1 MGGSRVRRKAV
12 AGLVA
17 AAVAAGLSTTVA
29 RPVPVHAAV
38 PTPGIITTY
47 AGGGLGEGVATTVQ
61 QRPWGL
67 AIRGSILY
75 IADIDGQVVRAL
87 DTTTGIETVVAG
99 TGTAGSTGDG
109 GQAKAANI
117 SYPTA
122 LAVDP
127 SGNLYISTVGFSA
140 NDPNSRIRK
149 VTPAGVITT
158 IAGGGSALVDGVPG
172 TTVALDQPRGVA
184 ADAAG
189 NVFIADGSHNRIRKV
204 DHVTGLISTVAGTGT
219 AGFAGDGGLA
229 TAALLANPAD
239 VWVDGSGNLW
249 ISDNRRIR
257 EVVAATGKINT
268 VAGSDATPFTCPYG
282 SAIGT
287 GPGNTLTPAGVSFDG
302 SGNLIIVNE
311 SPACVMSVVGGSYV
325 KLAGTGAATLD
336 FTGDGGPATS
346 ATLGQPKRAIVDGA
360 GNLYLA
366 DFYHMRVRRVDK
378 ATGVITTVAGTWCG
392 NSGDG
397 GQATAATLCLAG
409 SVALD
414 NFGNLFLTDSFRVRM
429 VTPAGLITTVAGNG
443 TQGSG
448 GDGGPAT
455 SAQLFSPTALAADS
469 GNLFIADSHDHVVR
483 RVDRLSGFINRYA
496 GNGTVCSWVDG
507 GPRLGAGACLGAPNG
522 LAFDRTG
529 NLLIS
534 DGSSIRQVSPTGFI
548 STRATFTGGGGVKA
562 IALDTTGSIL
572 ALSSDGR
579 TVWKVTGDAPP
590 TSIGSSLGLGFNG
603 QGIAAG
609 PQNQVVV
616 TGDDCRVHVFAASG
630 VVSVAGTGTC
640 FASSGDGGPATSA
653 GMGRLA
659 GIAINAAGDMFVL
672 EPTRVRRIQAYTA
685 PSAPPSVQASA
696 GDTQATVSWGS
707 PSSNG
712 GLPLVRYSVT
722 TRNGAWANA
731 PIFIDGAPPATS
743 TVVSGLA
750 DHTRYTFTVS
760 ASNGWDTSV
769 DSPSATAMPTIT
781 DGHITTYG
789 GGVGIGP
796 GLSVGQLPFALAMD
810 GSHLYIS
817 DWATPAVRD
826 LDTISGQ
833 ETVRAGNGA
842 FDYSG
847 DGGGPAAAALRQP
860 GALVN
865 CGAAGATFI
874 ADTFNYRIRK
884 VQGGTITTVVG
895 NGVRGYSGDGGLATQ
910 AQISHVFGLACG
922 AGNPSVALY
931 IADSDNGV
939 IRALD
944 VNGNISTLWIG
955 LSFPT
960 GLATMDASTILVAD
974 AGTNVVWYLSQSYGS
989 CVVAG
994 TRATSYNCHTG
1005 SAINTKLSDPRGLAW
1020 DGMSLYIADAGNNK
1034 VRMVDAAGNISTI
1047 AGTGIAGFAGDGFP
1061 AVNAQLNHPTS
1072 LVFNGTLY
1080 VADANNYR
1088 VRRFTV
1094 GGNITTIAGNGT
1106 PSLFGDGGA
1115 ATSAQVGNPYAVAV
1129 DAAGN
1134 EYIADNQNDVIRKID
1149 VNGVITTVAGNGT
1162 NGYSGDQGPATSAQ
1176 LNDPRGVAVDA
1187 NGNIYISDTGNQR
1200 IRTVDFVT
1208 GKISTIAGT
1217 GAAGY
1222 SGDGGA
1228 ATSARIDSPRALA
1241 IDPSG
1246 SVYIADTGN
1255 NRVRKV
1261 MATTISTFA
1270 GTGTAGFSGDG
1281 GLAGAAQLSGPRG
1294 LVIKSNGNVVIS
1306 DTGNNRVRQVAPSGI
1321 ITTMAGTGVGGPAGD
1336 GGPATS
1342 AQLNF
1347 PFGLAVDGSG
1357 NLFIAD
1363 TSNHKIRVIGTD
1375 GAISTVIAFCGAGY
1389 AGDGGVATAAHLNIP
1404 YGVAVDSLGN
1414 VLIAD
1419 SNNNRIRGARG
1430 VLGLIGQR
1438 AATCQSPDSTAQ
1450 PRGSAN
1456 SSGQSTSPPRLA
1468 DQGGRLRIAA
1478 ALPAATSPV
1487 VRPSLAALGS
1497 TTQQAAGAG
1506 NAIGPIASQA
1516 NAAPARKQAP
1526 AERDQSTAPAPTV
1539 EIPVPRQ
1546 QPAARVQS
1554 ANPGEAAPDPLLSL
1568 VLLVGALLIVL
1579 PRGRNQRERRLKT
1592 LN

>member
-1 MGGSRVRRKAV
+1 M
-12 AGLVA
+12 
-17 AAVAAGLSTTVA
+17 
-29 RPVPVHAAV
+29 
-38 PTPGIITTY
+38 PTPGTITTY
-47 AGGGLGEGVATTVQ
+47 AGGMGEGAATTISQ
-61 QRPWGL
+61 KPYGL
-67 AIRGSILY
+67 AIRGSTLY
-75 IADIDGQVVRAL
+75 IADIDHHVVRAL
-87 DTTTGIETVVAG
+87 DTSTGIETVVAG
-99 TGTAGSTGDG
+99 NGAQGSTGDG
-109 GQAKAANI
+109 GQARAAQLSI
-117 SYPTA
+117 PTGLA
-122 LAVDP
+122 LD
-127 SGNLYISTVGFSA
+127 SNGNLYISTQSYWD
-140 NDPNSRIRK
+140 NDPNNRIRK
-149 VTPAGVITT
+149 VTPGGIITT
-158 IAGGGSALVDGVPG
+158 VAGGGSVLGDGVPA
-172 TTVALDQPRGVA
+172 TTVALAGPSGLAV
-184 ADAAG
+184 DAAG
-189 NVFIADGSHNRIRKV
+189 NLFIADTHHNRIRKV
-204 DHVTGLISTVAGTGT
+204 DQATGLITTVAGTGT
-219 AGFAGDGGLA
+219 YQYSGDGGLA
-229 TAALLANPAD
+229 TAAALGFPAD
-239 VWVDGSGNLW
+239 VSVDAGGNLW
-249 ISDNRRIR
+249 IADGFSRRIR
-257 EVVAATGKINT
+257 EVVAASGKIFT
-268 VAGSDATPFTCPYG
+268 MAGSDAVG
-282 SAIGT
+282 SACPSGSAT
-287 GPGNTLTPAGVSFDG
+287 ATAPGNALTPSGVSFDG
-302 SGNLIIVNE
+302 SGNLIIAN
-311 SPACVMSVVGGSYV
+311 AGLNCVSAVVGGSYV
-325 KLAGTGAATLD
+325 TLAGGASG
-336 FTGDGGPATS
+336 FGGDGGPATS
-346 ATLGQPKRAIVDGA
+346 ALMKDPVRAVKDSA
-360 GNLYLA
+360 GNLYISDSTNL
-366 DFYHMRVRRVDK
+366 RVRRVDK
-378 ATGVITTVAGTWCG
+378 TTNVITTLAGTGTQCAA
-392 NSGDG
+392 SGDG
-397 GQATAATLCLAG
+397 GQATAATMCYPGA
-409 SVALD
+409 VALD
-414 NFGNLFLTDSFRVRM
+414 SAGNLFVVDNNFFHVRK
-429 VTPAGLITTVAGNG
+429 VTPAGVITTVAGNG

-448 GDGGPAT
+448 GDLGPAT

-483 RVDRLSGFINRYA
+483 RVNRLSGVITRYA
-496 GNGTVCSWVDG
+496 GTGTACPYSGDG
-507 GPRLGAGACLGAPNG
+507 GPATGATACIDPSG
-522 LAFDRTG
+522 LALDLNG
-529 NLLIS
+529 NLLIA
-534 DGSSIRQVSPTGFI
+534 DGSSIRQVGQTGII
-548 STRATFTGGGGVKA
+548 STRATFTGGVGVKA
-562 IALDTTGSIL
+562 IAVDTTGSIL

-579 TVWKVTGDAPP
+579 TVWKVTGAAPA

-603 QGIAAG
+603 QAIAAG

-630 VVSVAGTGTC
+630 VVTVAGTGIC
-640 FASSGDGGPATSA
+640 FSITGDGGPATSA

-659 GIAINAAGDMFVL
+659 GIAINAGGDMFATDL
-672 EPTRVRRIQAYTA
+672 TRVRRIQAYTA
-685 PSAPPSVQASA
+685 PSAPPSVQTTA

-722 TRNGAWANA
+722 TRNGARANS

-743 TVVSGLA
+743 TVVRGLA
-750 DHTRYTFTVS
+750 DHTTYTFTVS
-760 ASNGWDTSV
+760 ASNGWDTGAES
-769 DSPSATAMPTIT
+769 SSAPVMPTIT

-810 GSHLYIS
+810 GGHLYIS

-826 LDTISGQ
+826 LDTVSGQ

-847 DGGGPAAAALRQP
+847 DGGSPAAAALRQP

-865 CGAAGATFI
+865 CGTAGATFI

-895 NGVRGYSGDGGLATQ
+895 NGVRGYSGDGGPATQ

-922 AGNPSVALY
+922 AGNPNVALY

-944 VNGNISTLWIG
+944 VNGNISTLWLG

-960 GLATMDASTILVAD
+960 GIATMDASTILVAD
-974 AGTNVVWYLSQSYGS
+974 SATNVVWYLNQLYGS

-1020 DGMSLYIADAGNNK
+1020 DGMTLYIADAGNNK
-1034 VRMVDAAGNISTI
+1034 VRMVDSAGNISTI
-1047 AGTGIAGFAGDGFP
+1047 AGNGIGGFAGDGFP

-1134 EYIADNQNDVIRKID
+1134 EYVADNQNDVIRKID

-1200 IRTVDFVT
+1200 IRKVDSVT

-1241 IDPSG
+1241 IDASG
-1246 SVYIADTGN
+1246 NVYIADTGN

-1261 MATTISTFA
+1261 TGTTISTFA
-1270 GTGTAGFSGDG
+1270 GTGTAGFSGEG
-1281 GLAGAAQLSGPRG
+1281 GLASAAQLSGPRG
-1294 LVIKSNGNVVIS
+1294 LVINAAGELLIS
-1306 DTGNNRVRQVAPSGI
+1306 DTGNNRVRKVAADTK
-1321 ITTMAGTGVGGPAGD
+1321 ITTVAGSAMGGSAGD

-1363 TSNHKIRVIGTD
+1363 TSNHKIRVVGTD
-1375 GAISTVIAFCGAGY
+1375 GTISTVVAFCGAGF
-1389 AGDGGVATAAHLNIP
+1389 AGDGGVATLAHLNTP
-1404 YGVAVDSLGN
+1404 YGVAADSLGN
-1414 VLIAD
+1414 LLIAD
-1419 SNNNRIRGARG
+1419 ANNNRIRGARG

-1456 SSGQSTSPPRLA
+1456 SSGQSTPPPRLA
-1468 DQGGRLRIAA
+1468 DQGGRLRIAGG
-1478 ALPAATSPV
+1478 LPAATSPV
-1487 VRPSLAALGS
+1487 VRPSLAALGN

-1506 NAIGPIASQA
+1506 NAIGPIAGQV
-1516 NAAPARKQAP
+1516 NAAPASTQAP
-1526 AERDQSTAPAPTV
+1526 VERDQPTAPAPTV

-1554 ANPGEAAPDPLLSL
+1554 VNLGEAAPDPVLSL

-1579 PRGRNQRERRLKT
+1579 PRGRNHRERRLQDAQLT
-1592 LN
+1592 IP